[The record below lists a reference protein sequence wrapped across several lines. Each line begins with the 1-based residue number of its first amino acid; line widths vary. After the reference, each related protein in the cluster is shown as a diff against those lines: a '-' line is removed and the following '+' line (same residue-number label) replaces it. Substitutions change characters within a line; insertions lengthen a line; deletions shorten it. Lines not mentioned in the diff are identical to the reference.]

1 MHQLDAG
8 NTRIVRGQIPAV
20 CGQSVTG
27 NSAPQS
33 VNTGGT
39 SVRILIALPV
49 ENSESFFQ
57 TETHWLGYT
66 VSQGGYDRQLRL
78 MRLPSEWYRRPRT

>member
-1 MHQLDAG
+1 
-8 NTRIVRGQIPAV
+8 
-20 CGQSVTG
+20 
-27 NSAPQS
+27 
-33 VNTGGT
+33 
-39 SVRILIALPV
+39 LIALPV